1 MIFNKRYFFF
11 ILSII
16 TIFRI
21 WYIWHGSF
29 NLSPDEAHYWE
40 WSRRLDFS
48 YYSKGPGVAYIIAFF
63 TKIGGNNELSVRI
76 GAVIIAAI
84 VSLTLYILARDIFNS
99 ERAGFFA
106 GLLPSIT
113 PLYAAGSVLMTTDAP
128 FIMFWGLAIYFFKK
142 AVMEERITN
151 YELLITNLNS
161 ELRTPNS
168 KFYWYLTG
176 IVIGLGLLSKYT
188 MALIYPCLFLFLLFS
203 KEDRFQLKKKEPY
216 IAFIISLVIFSP
228 VIIWNIQHDFVTLRH
243 TMGQVHTERGL
254 SLSIASAAEF
264 LGSQLG
270 VLTPFVFLAV
280 MYGVLKAGIIGFK
293 QRQRDYLLLFF
304 TSMPAF
310 LFFLAK
316 SLQAEVEANWAA
328 PAYFTAFACIGIYAC
343 PVMPSNGNGIY
354 KCFYGKKL
362 VKLGFAIM
370 LVTGFLA
377 TAITYFPGI
386 LKLTGVNDIEAK
398 APINRIIAWKELG
411 LKVGDIY
418 NSMVKNKET
427 FIFSDTYQM
436 TSELAFYVPDTPVTY
451 NVNLSNRRMNQYDI
465 WGGLNLL
472 KGKDAV
478 YVKGGDAELDIVV
491 EDAFESCER
500 EPLFKAY
507 RNDLIVRRA
516 TIFRC
521 YNFKGMDNKEIRT
534 Y

>member
-1 MIFNKRYFFF
+1 MIFNKRFFL
-11 ILSII
+11 IMLSVI

-21 WYIWHGSF
+21 WYIWHGPF

-48 YYSKGPGVAYIIAFF
+48 YYSKGPMVAYIIAFF
-63 TKIGGNNELSVRI
+63 TKIGGNNEVSVRI

-84 VSLTLYILARDIFNS
+84 ISLILYILARDIFTS

-128 FIMFWGLAIYFFKK
+128 FIMFWGLAIYFFRK
-142 AVMEERITN
+142 A
-151 YELLITNLNS
+151 LIT
-161 ELRTPNS
+161 E
-168 KFYWYLTG
+168 KGGYWHLAG
-176 IVIGLGLLSKYT
+176 IAIGLGLLSKYT

-216 IAFIISLVIFSP
+216 SAFIISLVIFSP

-243 TMGQVHTERGL
+243 TMGQAHVERGPIL
-254 SLSIASAAEF
+254 SVSSAVEF
-264 LGSQLG
+264 LGSQFG
-270 VLTPFVFLAV
+270 VLTPFIFIVLI
-280 MYGVLKAGIIGFK
+280 YGVLKAGVTGF
-293 QRQRDYLLLFF
+293 RQSKRDYLLLFF
-304 TSMPAF
+304 TSIPVF
-310 LFFLAK
+310 LFFTAK

-354 KCFYGKKL
+354 ERFRGKKL
-362 VKLGFAIM
+362 VNLGFTIM
-370 LVTGFLA
+370 LFTGLLA
-377 TAITYFPGI
+377 TTVTYFPGL
-386 LKLTGVNDIEAK
+386 LKLAGLKDIEAK

-411 LKVGDIY
+411 LKVGDVY
-418 NSMVKNKET
+418 NDMAKNKET
-427 FIFSDTYQM
+427 FILSDTYQM
-436 TSELAFYVPDTPVTY
+436 TSELAFYIPDNPAAY
-451 NVNLSNRRMNQYDI
+451 NVNLGNRRMNQYDI

-472 KGKDAV
+472 EGKNAV
-478 YVKGGDAELDIVV
+478 YVKGGDAELDSAV
-491 EDAFESCER
+491 EDAFESCDR
-500 EPLFKAY
+500 EPLFEAY

-521 YNFKGMDNKEIRT
+521 YNFKGMDNKELRT